1 VSTFSRRQFLRSAGA
16 LSALGA
22 VPGFLGR
29 ALAASGQSTGKALVL
44 VFLRGGADGL
54 SIVPPVGD
62 PDYRAARPTLALA
75 PPGRDGGALRLDD
88 VFGLHPAL
96 APLLPLW
103 GEGTLGIVH
112 AAGLPGAT
120 RSHFDAQD
128 FCESG
133 TPGTKSTADGWLN
146 RAVRRSAGP
155 DGAFRV
161 VAVQPT
167 LPRMLVGDAPA
178 VAMSSLGQFRLP
190 GGPAASG
197 AFDAL
202 YAQAVDTALRTTG
215 LETFEALREAGSA
228 RLGQLP
234 PANGAEYG
242 PAPIARR
249 LQDVARLIRSG
260 VGLLVAVT
268 DMGGWDTHVGEGAE
282 KGQLAA
288 RLSELGGAL
297 AAFARDLGPRWA
309 DARVVVMTEFGRTAR
324 ENGNRGTDHGTASVM
339 LVLGGGVRGGRVAG
353 GYRGLGRSQ
362 LFEERDLAI
371 GTDVRSV
378 LWEATRAQLGLR
390 DASVVF
396 PGFTPGGTVL
406 GERA

>member
-1 VSTFSRRQFLRSAGA
+1 VSLFSRRQFLRSAGA
-16 LSALGA
+16 LAALGA

-29 ALAASGQSTGKALVL
+29 ALAASGAASGKTLVL

-62 PDYRAARPTLALA
+62 PAYRAARPTLALA
-75 PPGRDGGALRLDD
+75 APGKDGGALRLDD
-88 VFGLHPAL
+88 VFALHPAL
-96 APLLPLW
+96 SPLLPLW
-103 GEGTLGIVH
+103 SDGSLGIVH
-112 AAGLPGAT
+112 AAGLRGAT

-133 TPGTKSTADGWLN
+133 TPGLKSTADGWLN
-146 RAVRRSAGP
+146 RAVQRTAGP

-161 VAVQPT
+161 VALQPT

-190 GGPAASG
+190 GGPGNSG

-202 YAQAVDTALRTTG
+202 YAQAVNTALRTTG

-228 RLGQLP
+228 KLAQLP
-234 PANGAEYG
+234 PSNGAEYG
-242 PAPIARR
+242 NAPLARR

-260 VGLLVAVT
+260 VGLQVAVT
-268 DMGGWDTHVGEGAE
+268 DIGGWDTHVGEGSE
-282 KGQLAA
+282 KGRLAS
-288 RLSELGGAL
+288 RLDELGGAL
-297 AAFARDLGPRWA
+297 AAFARDLGARWA
-309 DARVVVMTEFGRTAR
+309 DTRVVVMTEFGRTAR

-339 LVLGGGVRGGRVAG
+339 LVLGGGVRGGRVVG
-353 GYRGLGRSQ
+353 GYRGLGRSE

-371 GTDVRSV
+371 GTDVRAV
-378 LWEATRAQLGLR
+378 LWEAVRGQLGLR
-390 DASVVF
+390 DPSAVF
-396 PGFTPGGTVL
+396 PGFSPGSSVL
-406 GERA
+406 G

>member
-1 VSTFSRRQFLRSAGA
+1 VSTFSRRQFIRSAGA
-16 LSALGA
+16 LAALGA
-22 VPGFLGR
+22 IPGFLGR
-29 ALAASGQSTGKALVL
+29 ALAASGAASGKTLVL

-62 PDYRAARPTLALA
+62 PAYRAARPTLALA
-75 PPGRDGGALRLDD
+75 APGKEGGALRLDD
-88 VFGLHPAL
+88 VFALHPAL
-96 APLLPLW
+96 SPLLPLW
-103 GEGTLGIVH
+103 SDGSLGIVH

-133 TPGTKSTADGWLN
+133 TPGLKSTADGWLN
-146 RAVRRSAGP
+146 RAVQRTAGP
-155 DGAFRV
+155 DGAFRA
-161 VAVQPT
+161 VALQPT

-190 GGPAASG
+190 GGPASSG

-202 YAQAVDTALRTTG
+202 YAQAVNTALRTTG

-228 RLGQLP
+228 KLAQLP
-234 PANGAEYG
+234 PSNGAEYG
-242 PAPIARR
+242 NAPLARR

-260 VGLLVAVT
+260 VGLQVAVT
-268 DMGGWDTHVGEGAE
+268 DIGGWDTHVGEGAE
-282 KGQLAA
+282 KGRLAA
-288 RLSELGGAL
+288 RLDELGGAL
-297 AAFARDLGPRWA
+297 AAFARDLGARWA
-309 DARVVVMTEFGRTAR
+309 DTRVVVMTEFGRTAR

-339 LVLGGGVRGGRVAG
+339 LVLGGGVRGGRVVG
-353 GYRGLGRSQ
+353 GYRGLGRSE

-378 LWEATRAQLGLR
+378 LWEAVRGQLGLR
-390 DASVVF
+390 DASAVF
-396 PGFTPGGTVL
+396 PGFSPGSAVL
-406 GERA
+406 G

>member
-16 LSALGA
+16 LAALGA

-29 ALAASGQSTGKALVL
+29 ALAASGASSGKTLVL

-62 PDYRAARPTLALA
+62 PAYRAARPTLALA
-75 PPGRDGGALRLDD
+75 APGKDGGALRLDD
-88 VFGLHPAL
+88 VFALHPAL
-96 APLLPLW
+96 SPLLPLW
-103 GEGTLGIVH
+103 SEGSLGIVH
-112 AAGLPGAT
+112 AAGLRGAT

-133 TPGTKSTADGWLN
+133 TPGLKSTADGWLN
-146 RAVRRSAGP
+146 RAVQRTAGP

-161 VAVQPT
+161 VALQPT

-190 GGPAASG
+190 GGPGSSG

-202 YAQAVDTALRTTG
+202 YAQAVNTALRTTG

-228 RLGQLP
+228 KLAQLP
-234 PANGAEYG
+234 PSNGAEYG
-242 PAPIARR
+242 NAPLARR

-260 VGLLVAVT
+260 VGLQVAVT
-268 DMGGWDTHVGEGAE
+268 DIGGWDTHVGEGAE
-282 KGQLAA
+282 KGRLAS
-288 RLSELGGAL
+288 RLDELGGAL
-297 AAFARDLGPRWA
+297 AAFARDLGARWA
-309 DARVVVMTEFGRTAR
+309 DTRVVVMTEFGRTAR

-339 LVLGGGVRGGRVAG
+339 LVLGGGVRGGRVVG
-353 GYRGLGRSQ
+353 GYRGLGRSE

-378 LWEATRAQLGLR
+378 LWEAVRGQLGLR
-390 DASVVF
+390 DASAVF
-396 PGFTPGGTVL
+396 PGFSPGSAVL
-406 GERA
+406 G

>member
-1 VSTFSRRQFLRSAGA
+1 MSSLSRRQLLHSAGA
-16 LSALGA
+16 LAALGA

-29 ALAASGQSTGKALVL
+29 ALAASTARTGKTLVL

-62 PDYRAARPTLALA
+62 PEYRAARPTLALA
-75 PPGRDGGALRLDD
+75 PPGKDGGALRLDD
-88 VFGLHPAL
+88 VFALHPAL

-103 GEGTLGIVH
+103 RDGTLGIVH

-133 TPGTKSTADGWLN
+133 TPGRKSTADGWLN
-146 RAVRRSAGP
+146 RAVQRAAGP
-155 DGAFRV
+155 SGAFRV

-190 GGPAASG
+190 GGTGGAG

-215 LETFEALREAGSA
+215 IETFEALREAGSA
-228 RLGQLP
+228 KLAQLP

-242 PAPIARR
+242 ASPISRR

-260 VGLLVAVT
+260 VGLQVAAT
-268 DMGGWDTHVGEGAE
+268 DMGGWDTHVGEGTE
-282 KGQLAA
+282 RGQLAT
-288 RLSELGGAL
+288 RLSDLGGAL

-309 DARVVVMTEFGRTAR
+309 DTRVVVMTEFGRTAR

-353 GYRGLGRSQ
+353 GYRGVGRAQ

-371 GTDVRSV
+371 GTDARSV
-378 LWEATRAQLGLR
+378 LWEAASAQLELR
-390 DASVVF
+390 NASTVF
-396 PGFTPGGTVL
+396 PGFTPGPAVL
-406 GERA
+406 GERS